1 MSAHPKT
8 RSHKTLA
15 AAIPAWIAII
25 LLASAPAFAQ
35 MSEDVWDVSPP
46 KHAKKKAET
55 PAKFPGKT
63 ATPARVGSW
72 SIVLAA
78 FHGPNHE
85 QLARNALLK
94 VQTRA
99 GLTAAYLERRGEKTV
114 LAYGRYPSPADP
126 QAQRDLKQIKS
137 FKIDGGS
144 PFAGAVLAPPE
155 LGGNGEG
162 TGSIPE
168 LDLRRVK
175 AGHHPDDA
183 VYTLEVAVYM
193 RTDKKPVSAK
203 ELAEFRRAAE
213 AAAVTLR
220 REGEHAFYYHGP
232 NSSSVVV
239 GVFGVRDHDPTTG
252 LESAALRLARQQHPD
267 LLINGRGV
275 RHRRPGVPDDSPNAW
290 RMERTRLV
298 AIPDR

>member
-1 MSAHPKT
+1 MSAHPNP
-8 RSHKTLA
+8 RSHKTQTTT
-15 AAIPAWIAII
+15 IHAWIAIF

-35 MSEDVWDVSPP
+35 MSEDVWDATPP
-46 KHAKKKAET
+46 KHTKKKADT
-55 PAKFPGKT
+55 PAKFPGRT
-63 ATPARVGSW
+63 ATPVNTGSW

-99 GLTAAYLERRGEKTV
+99 GLTAAYLERRGQKTI
-114 LAYGRYPSPADP
+114 LAFGRYPSPADP

-137 FKIDGGS
+137 FRIDGGT

-155 LGGNGEG
+155 LGGS
-162 TGSIPE
+162 GSIPE

-175 AGHHPDDA
+175 SASPSPDDA
-183 VYTLEVAVYM
+183 IYTLEVAVYM
-193 RTDKKPVSAK
+193 RTDKKAASAK
-203 ELAEFRRAAE
+203 ELAEFRKAAE
-213 AAAVTLR
+213 TAAVTLR

-239 GVFGVRDHDPTTG
+239 GVFGVRDYDPETG
-252 LESAALRLARQQHPD
+252 LESAALRQARQRHPD
-267 LLINGRGV
+267 LLVNGRGV
-275 RHRRPGVPDDSPNAW
+275 RHRRPGVPEDSPNAW